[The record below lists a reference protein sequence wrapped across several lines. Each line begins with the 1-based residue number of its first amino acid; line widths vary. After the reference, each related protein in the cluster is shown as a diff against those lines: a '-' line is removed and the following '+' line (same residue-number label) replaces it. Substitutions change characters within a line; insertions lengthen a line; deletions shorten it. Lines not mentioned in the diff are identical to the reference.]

1 MTKNHIFRSPTLHDA
16 KQTLALMIRCDIAYS
31 GEADSELEDLI
42 HDWGEIDLDKDAW
55 LVLTAD
61 QNLTGYASV
70 MQWNA
75 DLRYDIYVEPT
86 LDDDTLIGELIS
98 RCEARG
104 AQLAK
109 AENPTAKTKC
119 YAISANQR
127 LGNTLIASGFQVTKY
142 IFNMQAKF
150 DAPPAPVKLP
160 DGIMLRNPIPGQDD
174 RKIYEVIQSAFE
186 RPGRTAPSFD
196 DWKGFMLRPEIF
208 KPELWFLAMKG
219 EEMVGACLSY
229 EYSESDQGWVRQLG
243 VLESVR
249 STGLGST
256 LLQNAFVEFYERGFN
271 KVGLAVESDN
281 PRAIRFYEGA
291 GMKQIRRIDEYV
303 KAFN

>member
-1 MTKNHIFRSPTLHDA
+1 MTKNYTFRSPTLDDA
-16 KQTLALMIRCDIAYS
+16 KQTLDLMIRCDIAYS

-42 HDWGEIDLDKDAW
+42 NDWGEIDLSQDAW
-55 LVLTAD
+55 LVLPPD
-61 QNLTGYASV
+61 QNVIGYASV

-86 LDDDTLIGELIS
+86 LEDNALIGELLS
-98 RCEARG
+98 QCEARG
-104 AQLAK
+104 KQLAK
-109 AENPTAKTKC
+109 AENPIVKAKC

-127 LGNTLIASGFQVTKY
+127 LGNTLIASGFHVAKY

-150 DAPPAPVKLP
+150 DVPPAPVKLP
-160 DGIMLRNPIPGQDD
+160 DGITLRNPNPGQDD
-174 RKIYEVIQSAFE
+174 WKIYEVIQSAFE
-186 RPGRTAPSFD
+186 RPGRTAPSFE
-196 DWKGFMLRPEIF
+196 DWKGFMLRPDIF

-219 EEMVGACLSY
+219 GEMVGACLSY
-229 EYSESDQGWVRQLG
+229 EYSESDRGWVRQLG

-249 STGLGST
+249 RTGLGSA
-256 LLQNAFVEFYERGFN
+256 LLHNAFVEFYKRGFE